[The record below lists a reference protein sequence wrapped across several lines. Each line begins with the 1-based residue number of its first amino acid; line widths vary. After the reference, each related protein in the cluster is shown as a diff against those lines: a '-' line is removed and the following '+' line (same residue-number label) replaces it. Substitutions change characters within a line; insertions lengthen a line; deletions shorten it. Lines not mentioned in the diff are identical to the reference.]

1 MIGLDTG
8 NIGSGTL
15 AGLDEFCNWV
25 ISKGLMRSAAIE
37 PLRSATKQIL
47 ATVEPDNPSIDL
59 RSIDT
64 EDLMKRFETLAGQK
78 YAPDSLR
85 AYRNR
90 FNRAIDLYTQYLEK
104 GAGNFKPPAG
114 RAPRRRLSEPDSS
127 NGSAVPKPVAPP
139 AAVHSQVATPS
150 QALIDYPFPLRTGI
164 AHLYLPAAL
173 EKDDAERLAVFV
185 RALVFEPQRQIEG
198 GQPS

>member
-1 MIGLDTG
+1 MAAVDTG

-25 ISKGLMRSAAIE
+25 ISKGLMRSAAME

-64 EDLMKRFETLAGQK
+64 EDLMKRFEMLAGQK

-90 FNRAIDLYTQYLEK
+90 FNRAIELYTQYLDK

-114 RAPRRRLSEPDSS
+114 RAPRRRPSEPSTS
-127 NGSAVPKPVAPP
+127 ITSAASAP
-139 AAVHSQVATPS
+139 AASPTTTHAQAATPS

-164 AHLYLPAAL
+164 AHLYLPTML